1 MSKKRILA
9 LLLASLML
17 MSVLAGCS
25 SGSTDTGGEAEAP
38 PAGDSDVAVE
48 PDVDEGNGFKI
59 GIMTGTV
66 SQGEEEFRAAQNMQA
81 KYGEDM
87 ILHVTYP
94 DKFAQETETTISQV
108 ASMAADPDVK
118 AIVITQAVTG
128 TAAAI
133 DRVKETRDDIV
144 FILGSP
150 HEDPATIAARGD
162 ILLDVDQIARGSS
175 IVELAAEMGA
185 ETFVHYS
192 FPRHMQM
199 ELLATRRDG
208 FKAKAEELGMNFVE
222 VDAPDPTGDAGVPGA
237 QQFILEDVPR
247 QVDNYGE
254 NVAFFS
260 TNCGMQEPLIKQSL
274 ETGAIYPEQCC
285 PSPYHAYPGALG
297 IEIPE
302 DKAGDIGYVSQQIT
316 EKVAEKGG
324 TGRFATWMM
333 PANPTTI
340 EAGVAYGIE
349 YAQGNVGKNDYDAMI
364 EIFNDI
370 AGEKGVEA
378 QFSTL
383 EGTENYLLFI
393 IGSQIF

>member
-1 MSKKRILA
+1 MKKRLIS
-9 LLLASLML
+9 LLLVALML
-17 MSVLAGCS
+17 IGVLAGCS
-25 SGSTDTGGEAEAP
+25 QGTTKTGSTDTPP
-38 PAGDSDVAVE
+38 PANSDTSSGSE
-48 PDVDEGNGFKI
+48 STGYKI
-59 GIMTGTV
+59 GIVTGTV
-66 SQGEEEFRAAQNMQA
+66 SQGEEEFRAAENMVA
-81 KYGEDM
+81 KYGSDV

-108 ASMAADPDVK
+108 ASLASDPEVK
-118 AIVITQAVTG
+118 AIVFTQAVTG
-128 TAAAI
+128 AAAAI

-175 IVELAAEMGA
+175 IIQLASDMGA

-199 ELLATRRDG
+199 ELLAARRDG

-247 QVDNYGE
+247 QVENYGA
-254 NVAFFS
+254 NTAFFS

-297 IEIPE
+297 IAIPE
-302 DKAGDIGYVSQQIT
+302 DKAGDIEYMSQQIK
-316 EKVAEKGG
+316 EKVESKGG
-324 TGRFATWMM
+324 QGRFATWMM
-333 PANPTTI
+333 PANPTMI

-349 YAQGNVGKNDYDAMI
+349 YAEGNVEKNDYDAMMD
-364 EIFNDI
+364 IFKGI
-370 AGEKGVEA
+370 AKEKGVEA
-378 QFSTL
+378 NFSVL
-383 EGTENYLLFI
+383 EGTDNFLLFT